1 MPINIDGSK
10 GIRQNTTEVT
20 KIPVGTTAQRPAN
33 PEVGMM
39 RFNTDTGQ
47 IEGYNIFDNGWQQM
61 SNFFARISATGGTV
75 TDIEQNGRLFRVH
88 TFTSDGT
95 FEVARGGEVE
105 YLVVAGGGGGG
116 GRRGGGGG
124 GGEVNIGTTNLFQG
138 NYSIVVGD
146 GAQDR
151 KGRILGDEGTGDN
164 GENSSAFGITSLGGG
179 GGGGRSPADDG
190 GSGGGEGGLDSSVGI
205 STATTGLGNDGGNS
219 NSTDRSGGGG
229 GGAGSLGSPTG
240 LKESDSDSGG
250 DGGDG
255 ISSSISG
262 ATTFYGGGGGG
273 GAYSGSSLPGDG
285 GAGGGGIG
293 QQEDPFDSGVNTKH
307 DGLSNTGGGGGG
319 ASGSSSHAA
328 AGIGGSGIV
337 IVRYRIG

>member
-1 MPINIDGSK
+1 MANLKNTQINDTGFL
-10 GIRQNTTEVT
+10 QL
-20 KIPVGTTAQRPAN
+20 PAGTIAQRPSS
-33 PEVGMM
+33 PQEGMI
-39 RFNTDTGQ
+39 RYNTDFNQTEYYDGSAWR
-47 IEGYNIFDNGWQQM
+47 NIKDFGPK
-61 SNFFARISATGGTV
+61 ATGGDAVSNIVVGGIPYTVHYFASTGNSTFTV
-75 TDIEQNGRLFRVH
+75 TK
-88 TFTSDGT
+88 
-95 FEVARGGEVE
+95 GGEVE
-105 YLVVAGGGGGG
+105 YLIVAGGGGGG

-124 GGEVNIGTTNLFQG
+124 GGEVNIGTTNLSQG

-151 KGRILGDEGTGDN
+151 KGRILGDQGSGDN

-179 GGGGRSPADDG
+179 GGGGQSDGGKNG
-190 GSGGGEGGLDSSVGI
+190 GSGGGEGARSSSVGI

-229 GGAGSLGSPTG
+229 GGAGSPGFPTG
-240 LKESDSDSGG
+240 LKGGDSNSGG
-250 DGGDG
+250 DGGNG
-255 ISSSISG
+255 ISSSVSG

-285 GAGGGGIG
+285 GLGGGGIG
-293 QQEDPFDSGVNTKH
+293 QQEDPVDSGVSSKH

-319 ASGSSSHAA
+319 ASGDRSHAA

-337 IVRYRIG
+337 VVRYVNYTTI

>member
-1 MPINIDGSK
+1 MATLKN
-10 GIRQNTTEVT
+10 T
-20 KIPVGTTAQRPAN
+20 KINDTGFLRLPKGTEAQRPAN
-33 PEVGMM
+33 PKVGMM

-47 IEGYNIFDNGWQQM
+47 IEGYNDSLDEWQPINQL
-61 SNFFARISATGGTV
+61 FQKLAATGGDATP
-75 TDIEQNGRLFRVH
+75 TDIIQDGQLFRVH
-88 TFTSDGT
+88 TFTSDST
-95 FEVARGGEVE
+95 FEVTAGSGEVE
-105 YLVVAGGGGGG
+105 YLIVAGGGGGA

-124 GGEVNIGTTNLFQG
+124 GGEVTIGTTNLSQG
-138 NYSIVVGD
+138 SYSIVVGD

-151 KGRILGDEGTGDN
+151 KGRLLGKSEDGDN

-179 GGGGRSPADDG
+179 GGGNRNRSGRSG
-190 GSGGGEGGLDSSVGI
+190 GSGGGGGSNSSGGN

-219 NSTDRSGGGG
+219 NTSSSGGGG
-229 GGAGSLGSPTG
+229 GGAGSPGSPTG
-240 LKESDSDSGG
+240 LKGGDSNSGG

-262 ATTFYGGGGGG
+262 TPTFYGGGGGG
-273 GAYSGSSLPGDG
+273 GAYSGSSLPGNG
-285 GAGGGGIG
+285 GVGGGGIG
-293 QQEDPFDSGVNTKH
+293 QQEDRFNQGVSTEH

-319 ASGSSSHAA
+319 ASGDSSWAA